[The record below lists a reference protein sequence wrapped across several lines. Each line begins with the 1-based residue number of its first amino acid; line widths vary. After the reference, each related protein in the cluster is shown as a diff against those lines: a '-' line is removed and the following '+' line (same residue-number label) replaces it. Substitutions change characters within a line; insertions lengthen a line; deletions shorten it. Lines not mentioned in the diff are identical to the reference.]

1 MSLNRSDSQSIGH
14 NGRHENLAPLSVKV
28 LEKIGLFKKA
38 DNLVL
43 YKKSERICAATF
55 VISDGIASEG
65 LRERVQEEAL
75 NVFSGVRDAIA
86 RRGSILPADAD
97 RLALAAVSLAS
108 VLELA
113 CRIGEIAES
122 NYTLMRQECV
132 RLAEALVDAAA
143 RSNDAF
149 DPRILDSGIKDVALP
164 AVAPAK
170 QPDARVAREPRL
182 PVNRQS
188 FIGHVKDTK
197 EEEKPQVSFKGS
209 LKDLMANIGSSIED
223 RESKIMEVVRMK
235 GKVSIKDISESMP
248 GVGEKTVQRA
258 LTSLVTR
265 GVLKKEGER
274 RWSRY
279 ALAQATLA
287 V

>member
-1 MSLNRSDSQSIGH
+1 
-14 NGRHENLAPLSVKV
+14 V
-28 LEKIGLFKKA
+28 
-38 DNLVL
+38 
-43 YKKSERICAATF
+43 
-55 VISDGIASEG
+55 
-65 LRERVQEEAL
+65 
-75 NVFSGVRDAIA
+75 
-86 RRGSILPADAD
+86 LPADAD

-122 NYTLMRQECV
+122 NYNLMRQECV

-149 DPRILDSGIKDVALP
+149 DPRILDSGIKDAALP
-164 AVAPAK
+164 VGTAK
-170 QPDARVAREPRL
+170 PTESRLARDPRP
-182 PVNRQS
+182 PVDRQS
-188 FIGHVKDTK
+188 YIGHVKDNNETP
-197 EEEKPQVSFKGS
+197 KPQVSFKGS

-223 RESKIMEVVRMK
+223 RESKIMDVIRMK
-235 GKVSIKDISESMP
+235 GKVSIKDISEAMP
-248 GVGEKTVQRA
+248 DVGEKTVQRA